1 MKLTIMTSASALAL
15 ATVLASGAPSSAEEF
30 IIPGKFERPL
40 RTGTGTRDHTRAYI
54 GLSWSF
60 GARTTSQPSVVV
72 GVQSIRVRSSN
83 SLRGIDVNAR
93 FNFTDGFERVAIAG
107 LLGRRDVYANLGGGF
122 NIRDGEPFVTAAVQ
136 GPFLRA
142 GLDVGI
148 NSGNWAPYVEINTL
162 ERPRRVRGEGLS
174 CPESYDLIAAPI
186 FAPESLIVDGQVCQG
201 DDLFPI

>member
-15 ATVLASGAPSSAEEF
+15 ATVLASGAPSSAQEF
-30 IIPGKFERPL
+30 IIPGKYERPL
-40 RTGTGTRDHTRAYI
+40 RTGTGKRDHTRAYI

-60 GARTTSQPSVVV
+60 GARATGQPSVVV

-162 ERPRRVRGEGLS
+162 ERPRRVQNGELT
-174 CPESYDLIAAPI
+174 CPEGYMLTSPFFDTPDDLV
-186 FAPESLIVDGQVCQG
+186 VDGQTCA
-201 DDLFPI
+201 DMLWFD